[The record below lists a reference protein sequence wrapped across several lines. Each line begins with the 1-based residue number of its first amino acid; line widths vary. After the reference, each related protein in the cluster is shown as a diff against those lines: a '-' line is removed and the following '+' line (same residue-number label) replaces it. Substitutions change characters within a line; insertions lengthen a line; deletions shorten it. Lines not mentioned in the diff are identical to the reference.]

1 MDKKN
6 VHVNMLDI

>member
-6 VHVNMLDI
+6 VHQDLKI